1 MSLSHPDSH
10 SQTQYSR
17 PEGSL
22 GSVLQLME
30 KPSRHWSHVGGSAQP
45 WELVG
50 CGHGGG
56 RRGAAVAIA
65 TERRAAVAS
74 PAGERVGVAV
84 RVAVEALVGLL
95 TAVEGR
101 ALAVVGVAGAPGVPL
116 AHAKG
121 QAGAAG
127 VVLARL
133 VETEVLEARVAVG
146 RVGTAFGPRVAYVGR
161 DGVLGPHDEEVP
173 EAVYSLC
180 EEMLDAKLDE
190 AEPVILWDVLADSED
205 VLDDDVV
212 SNAADSVCEELL
224 DAQLDEA
231 VPVTLWD
238 ILVDADELLVLV
250 KLVVKLRV
258 GRGHW

>member
-1 MSLSHPDSH
+1 M
-10 SQTQYSR
+10 
-17 PEGSL
+17 
-22 GSVLQLME
+22 
-30 KPSRHWSHVGGSAQP
+30 
-45 WELVG
+45 
-50 CGHGGG
+50 
-56 RRGAAVAIA
+56 
-65 TERRAAVAS
+65 
-74 PAGERVGVAV
+74 
-84 RVAVEALVGLL
+84 
-95 TAVEGR
+95 
-101 ALAVVGVAGAPGVPL
+101 
-116 AHAKG
+116 
-121 QAGAAG
+121 
-127 VVLARL
+127 
-133 VETEVLEARVAVG
+133 
-146 RVGTAFGPRVAYVGR
+146 
-161 DGVLGPHDEEVP
+161 P